1 MKVKIILSTLALFLT
16 LSCQTGLNTKPEMAS
31 EAVKLQLNPKI
42 ETGKLENGV
51 TYFIQENAKPE
62 NRIELRL
69 IVNTG
74 SIQEDE
80 SQLGLAHFVEHMAFN
95 GTKNFEKDK
104 LVKYLE
110 SLGMGFGPEI
120 NAYTSFDE
128 TVYQLSIPADDPEI
142 ISNAF
147 LILEDWAHQI
157 SFDDEEIEKERG
169 VVVEEWRTGRGVQGR
184 YQDILLPTLLK
195 DSRYAD
201 RLPIGDME
209 VIKNCDPQELRD
221 YYNEW
226 YRPELIAIAVVGN
239 ITDVDVKSE
248 IEKHFNFKNEYNGR
262 ARVSYD
268 TPIIERTAIEII
280 SDPEMTYSDI
290 SMFMKKPLI
299 RILTESDYRNYIT
312 EVLGILIFNSR
323 MEEIYKKPD
332 SPFMYAGTGTTSFV
346 RDLAMSM
353 FSAQVKEG
361 EISTGFKALL
371 VEIEKVRQ
379 NGFNQ
384 DELDRAKSLITMIL
398 NQMYNERE
406 NVESIN
412 IIREL
417 VSHYLE
423 GNVVMDIADETTL
436 LNSFIEEIT
445 LEEVNMGGKTFF
457 NGVDKT
463 ITVHVPENKD
473 IVLPTKEE
481 LLSLFDTVAEESY
494 EKREEESAT
503 KPLFNKDLT
512 PGIVTNQEVDEE
524 NGITTVTLDNGAVIL
539 LKPTD
544 FMDDEIQFSA
554 ISYGGLSLVEDN
566 EFLSGSIAA
575 SLVKMS
581 GLNGMDSIELDRAL
595 TGKNVSV
602 SPWIGNYT
610 EGFSGGSNILDQEI
624 MFQVIHL
631 YFTNPEF
638 SDESYEVL
646 INNITDYIA
655 NRENSPKTIFN
666 DRVKE
671 LLSSGHFRSK
681 PFDMDS
687 LSEVSLKEIEEVYM
701 ERFSD
706 PSDFYYVFTGNFSV
720 HEIIPMLTTYIGSIP
735 AKNLKE
741 TPKDL
746 GITFPKGVIE
756 ESVIKG
762 LEEQSV
768 VEIVFNGDFVGTE
781 EDEFALNMLSNYL
794 EEELRVL
801 IREQMSG
808 TYGVSVFSDIRL
820 YPVRKYMFGIYF
832 GCEPG
837 REEELS
843 EAVFSELEKLKS
855 GDVDEDA
862 LNAVLAN
869 FSRNMELNLKDNN
882 YWLQNIVNAALLD
895 RDFEDIQDTDTSD
908 ITAEKFIA
916 LANSYI
922 NSDQFVKV
930 ILKPE

>member
-1 MKVKIILSTLALFLT
+1 MKVKIILITLALFLI
-16 LSCQTGLNTKPEMAS
+16 LSCQTGTDINSEMAS
-31 EAVKLQLNPKI
+31 GAVKLQLNTKI

-74 SIQEDE
+74 SIQENE

-104 LVKYLE
+104 LIKYLE

-169 VVVEEWRTGRGVQGR
+169 VIVEEWRNGRGVHGR
-184 YQDILLPTLLK
+184 YQDILIPTLLK

-201 RLPIGDME
+201 RLPIGDMD
-209 VIKNCDPQELRD
+209 VVKNCDPQELRD

-226 YRPELIAIAVVGN
+226 YRPELIAVAVVGN
-239 ITDVDVKSE
+239 ISGVDVKSE
-248 IEKHFNFKNEYNGR
+248 IEKHFSFINEFNGR
-262 ARVSYD
+262 ERVTYD

-290 SMFMKKPLI
+290 SMFIKKPLI
-299 RILTESDYRNYIT
+299 KIITEGDYRNYIT
-312 EVLGILIFNSR
+312 EVLGVLIFNSR
-323 MEEIYKKPD
+323 MEEIYTKPD
-332 SPFMYAGTGTTSFV
+332 SPFTYAGTGTTSFV
-346 RDLAMSM
+346 RDVSMAM

-361 EISTGFKALL
+361 EILTGFKALL
-371 VEIEKVRQ
+371 IEIEKVKQ
-379 NGFNQ
+379 HGFNQ
-384 DELDRAKSLITMIL
+384 DELDRAKSMITMIL
-398 NQMYNERE
+398 NQMYNERD
-406 NVESIN
+406 NVESPN

-457 NGVDKT
+457 NGADKT
-463 ITVHVPENKD
+463 VTVHVPENRD
-473 IVLPTKEE
+473 ITLPTKEE
-481 LLSLFDTVAEESY
+481 LLSLFDNVSRSTY
-494 EKREEESAT
+494 EKREKESAI
-503 KPLFNKDLT
+503 KPLFEKSLI
-512 PGIVTNQEVDEE
+512 PGTVITQNTDEE

-554 ISYGGLSLVEDN
+554 ISYGGLSLVEDS

-575 SLVKMS
+575 SLTKMS
-581 GLNGMDSIELDRAL
+581 GLNGMDSIELDRTL
-595 TGKNVSV
+595 TGKNVHV

-610 EGFSGGSNILDQEI
+610 EGLTGGSNILDREI
-624 MFQVIHL
+624 MFQLIHL

-646 INNITDYIA
+646 INNIKDYIS

-666 DRVKE
+666 DKVKE

-681 PFDMDS
+681 PITMES
-687 LSEVSLKEIEEVYM
+687 LTDVDLKEIEEIYI

-720 HEIIPMLTTYIGSIP
+720 EEIIPLLTTYIGSIP

-741 TPKDL
+741 MPKDL
-746 GITFPKGVIE
+746 GITFPEGVIE
-756 ESVIKG
+756 ELVVKG
-762 LEEQSV
+762 IEEQSV
-768 VEIVFNGDFVGTE
+768 VEIIFNGDFTGTE
-781 EDEFALNMLSNYL
+781 EDEFALELLSNYL

-820 YPVRKYMFGIYF
+820 YPVKKYMFGIYF

-843 EAVFSELEKLKS
+843 EAVFTELEKLKS
-855 GDVDEDA
+855 GEVDKDA
-862 LNAVLAN
+862 LNAVLTN

-882 YWLQNIVNAALLD
+882 YWLKSIVSASLME
-895 RDFEDIQDTDTSD
+895 RDFENIQDTDTSA
-908 ITAEKFIA
+908 ITAEKFIS
-916 LANSYI
+916 LANNYI